1 MKVSTQSVLLGQ
13 KKKKKKKSWPRMDD
27 IYKNSHWFCLF
38 WTRSL
43 HHTLTYFIGGQ
54 IYGIIEFGCAVS
66 AIRAKVWSPTVMQD
80 MVKGPI
86 CKKVDFWG
94 TFKTGQLVTLW
105 HGQLISPT
113 IPNVSV
119 WWSSSNHS
127 QWICLYRQ
135 SKLMSFFWNQ
145 TCWDG
150 GNYYI
155 SFVTRPVSSH
165 WITKLPGLF
174 FW

>member
-1 MKVSTQSVLLGQ
+1 
-13 KKKKKKKSWPRMDD
+13 MDD

-113 IPNVSV
+113 IPA
-119 WWSSSNHS
+119 SSSAFGEV
-127 QWICLYRQ
+127 QA
-135 SKLMSFFWNQ
+135 
-145 TCWDG
+145 T
-150 GNYYI
+150 
-155 SFVTRPVSSH
+155 TVSGFAC
-165 WITKLPGLF
+165 TGKVN
-174 FW
+174 